1 MALGQL
7 EKIDPE
13 AELERLAVRPFSAEV
28 RGLKL
33 GAEDW
38 RIDLPTL
45 EVDYSPWSLLAK
57 HVDISR
63 LHVEGVVAEL
73 DLAESE
79 TDEAAVRERLPG
91 LWERT
96 DLGWRISLDELA
108 VDAQLKLADDDLS
121 VSLSGGGLAPEATG
135 DFKLEALRLL
145 RTAEAGAVNE
155 VALSGTLRLSESA
168 RGAMTALAWDLDAE
182 VKGPLF
188 ESPPRLGISGDW
200 SADDAWAGMTA
211 AEAVEA
217 AYPAESFSLKVTDG
231 GETAD
236 GALLFEADGEYDA
249 VGEAI
254 GGRFQL
260 HADNATL
267 APFAWATDLP
277 QFEGAGD
284 GEVDWDLAAM
294 SGNHSMETKVDVSKL
309 ERFSGALQ
317 DVGDLRIEERHELSF
332 EGDRV
337 RLERF
342 ELGINDHEGNEV
354 IALETSHPLTFSGAT
369 IGADNSDESGF
380 QRPWLSLDTEIPLE
394 WLDPVLGGLRLTG
407 ADLRGRVDFSG
418 NPLEQ
423 LVISSEAPFEAQGT
437 NLSADGSVLLEEV
450 AVAFSPRLE
459 VRPDKAVAAL
469 NDLDFSARGQDLLRG
484 ELGADIAFGAEEKFH
499 ANVNAEMEAFL
510 EGLLS
515 QDLEEIL
522 PEAATQAQS
531 RVIEMSKALGPS
543 SLKMSLSASA
553 RDSAITA
560 ESLSAEL
567 VRREGGSLL
576 EARLLNPVKMH
587 FGETGPEFEG
597 MDGTWLE
604 AVSRDLPVNA
614 LAVFVDGYRV
624 AGGAFQGGFTLAAG
638 AEPGGFVL
646 EPTEA
651 WSVNDLSIG
660 PEEGELW
667 VEAVDVTLRP
677 GLDYSRGRA
686 VIDLEDFRA
695 TRDGDKVLEGDLS
708 ADLALDRFDPESVA
722 FSLEGRAMLV
732 PLFEQPALAPL
743 LLRSWEEATSIGI
756 DMEGRTDRVGV
767 DFSKLSLQWISEDEQ
782 ALLSFALHDALSIQ
796 HLDIP
801 DLDTAL
807 NAVEGKGS
815 YTMDAFPLRL
825 PLALIETAPL
835 TVDAG
840 ITSGTFEWK
849 IGQGRAGLSAT
860 DPLELAE
867 LDLSSNAGSLL
878 EAVSLKG
885 VPSLELSA
893 KELAA
898 GFDSIEL
905 AAGQDAPL
913 TGGAGITFD
922 RENALSLK
930 TFNAS
935 LEGEVSPWFGQGFMP
950 QNEVTGGRVD
960 LAAGLDEAGRGSMEL
975 QLDDFRFRDEEPKLS
990 RARIDAS
997 ADREDGGDS
1006 WPGNATVDLETRG
1019 GRSDLAADFTW
1030 SNRAE
1035 GPLLAIEIDG
1045 DRLHAGDL
1053 QRLVREFGTAR
1064 DAVPPPV
1071 EEEPDVSA
1079 LAVEENGQEE
1089 QPEYRESRSS
1099 RNRLGR
1105 VPRPARG
1112 TRAPA
1117 ADEAEPEWE
1126 APPEEIDFDALADT
1140 AEAPEVSE
1148 TDSVPFWEGL
1158 PADLDLTFSLDDA
1171 VYSDYLKFTD
1181 LAGKIVSNPQRVGLE
1196 RFVAYFH
1203 EAEIT
1208 ASGGLDWDAEAAT
1221 KPYALAMDFDVN
1233 DFDLD
1238 AFFSELASGEQ
1249 ARVEGLFRMTVN
1261 AEGNFPTLDAAPNH
1275 IRFLFD
1281 LESREGLFRA
1291 IPPNSPLARY
1301 SSEAAARAGS
1311 ILSWTPTGGL
1321 ALGALSRLVTAMREI
1336 PYNRI
1341 ALKIVRGTDLNVHI
1355 EEMIMRSAEILIQGR
1370 GGILYEEG
1378 VDLVRQRMDLTA
1390 EMDARGNMAG
1400 ILSGLGLL
1408 RQDRLENGYWRGFR
1422 FRIWGSLAEPK
1433 SNFGPIVTDAG
1444 AQALTHNVTNP
1455 FLGIWSNIKFRGTEA
1470 D

>member
-1 MALGQL
+1 MKRPYKVSLLALAGLALVCLLCLVVALNPSFQRWVALGQL

-13 AELERLAVRPFSAEV
+13 AELERLAVSPFSAEV

-33 GAEDW
+33 SAEDW
-38 RIDLPTL
+38 RLELPEL
-45 EVDYSPWSLLAK
+45 ELEYSPWQLLAK
-57 HVDISR
+57 HVSIGR
-63 LHVEGVVAEL
+63 LHVEGVTAEL
-73 DLAESE
+73 DLADSE

-91 LWERT
+91 LWELT

-108 VDAQLKLADDDLS
+108 VDARLKLAEDDLS

-155 VALSGTLRLSESA
+155 VALSGTLRLSESP
-168 RGAMTALAWDLDAE
+168 RGAMTALAWDLDAK

-211 AEAVEA
+211 AEAVEG
-217 AYPAESFSLKVTDG
+217 AYPAETFSLKVTDE

-260 HADNATL
+260 QAENATL

-294 SGNHSMETKVDVSKL
+294 TGNYSMETKVDVSKL

-394 WLDPVLGGLRLTG
+394 WLDPVLGGLRLEG
-407 ADLRGRVDFSG
+407 A
-418 NPLEQ
+418 
-423 LVISSEAPFEAQGT
+423 
-437 NLSADGSVLLEEV
+437 
-450 AVAFSPRLE
+450 
-459 VRPDKAVAAL
+459 
-469 NDLDFSARGQDLLRG
+469 
-484 ELGADIAFGAEEKFH
+484 
-499 ANVNAEMEAFL
+499 
-510 EGLLS
+510 
-515 QDLEEIL
+515 
-522 PEAATQAQS
+522 
-531 RVIEMSKALGPS
+531 EMSKALGPS

-553 RDSAITA
+553 RHSEMTA

-567 VRREGGSLL
+567 VRSEGGNLL
-576 EARLLNPVKMH
+576 EARLLNPVKIH
-587 FGETGPEFEG
+587 FRETGPEFEG

-624 AGGAFQGGFTLAAG
+624 AGGAVQGGFTLAAG

-677 GLDYSRGRA
+677 GIDYSPGRA

-695 TRDGDKVLEGDLS
+695 TRDGDKVLQGELS

-743 LLRSWEEATSIGI
+743 LLSSWEEATSVGI
-756 DMEGRTDRVGV
+756 DLEGRTDRVGV
-767 DFSKLSLQWISEDEQ
+767 DFSKLSLQWLSEDEQ
-782 ALLSFALHDALSIQ
+782 ALLAFALHDALSIQ
-796 HLDIP
+796 NLDIP
-801 DLDTAL
+801 DLDAAL
-807 NAVEGKGS
+807 NTVEGEGS
-815 YTMDAFPLRL
+815 FTLAAFPLRL

-849 IGQGRAGLSAT
+849 IGQGRAGLTAT
-860 DPLELAE
+860 DPLELAD
-867 LDLSSNAGSLL
+867 LGLSSNAGSLL
-878 EAVSLKG
+878 EGVSLKG

-898 GFDSIEL
+898 GFDRIEL

-913 TGGAGITFD
+913 TGGAGITFN

-935 LEGEVSPWFGQGFMP
+935 LEGEVAPWFGQGFMP
-950 QNEVTGGRVD
+950 QNEVKGGRFD
-960 LAAGLDEAGRGSMEL
+960 LVAGLDEAGRGSMEL
-975 QLDDFRFRDEEPKLS
+975 QLDDFRFSDEEPELS

-1019 GRSDLAADFTW
+1019 GRSDLAADFSW

-1053 QRLVREFGTAR
+1053 QRLVREFGAAR

-1079 LAVEENGQEE
+1079 LAVDENGQEE
-1089 QPEYRESRSS
+1089 PPEYRESRLS

-1126 APPEEIDFDALADT
+1126 EPPEEIDFDALADT

-1148 TDSVPFWEGL
+1148 TDSVPFWQGL
-1158 PADLDLTFSLDDA
+1158 PADLDLSFSLNDA

-1238 AFFSELASGEQ
+1238 SFFSELASGEQ

-1261 AEGNFPTLDAAPNH
+1261 AEGNFPTLEAAPNH

-1291 IPPNSPLARY
+1291 IPPDSPLARY
-1301 SSEAAARAGS
+1301 SSEAAARAGA

-1341 ALKIVRGTDLNVHI
+1341 ALKIVRGTDLNVQI
-1355 EEMIMRSAEILIQGR
+1355 EEMIMRSPEILIQGR

-1378 VDLVRQRMDLTA
+1378 VDLVRQRMDLSA
-1390 EMDARGNMAG
+1390 EMDARGNMAS

-1408 RQDRLENGYWRGFR
+1408 REDRLENGYWRGFR
-1422 FRIWGSLAEPK
+1422 FRIWDSLEEPE